1 MAYWLMKTEPSTYSY
16 ETLVQEGSSV
26 WDGVTNA
33 LALRY
38 IRAMKKGD
46 RALIYHT
53 GSEKAVVGIAEVTA
67 NPYPDPK
74 RGDPKLVV
82 VMIGPGEK
90 LQRKVPFAEIK
101 GKAQFASFELVRLPR
116 LSVMPVEAPVW
127 NAIVKLSKQPPG
139 KD

>member
-1 MAYWLMKTEPSTYSY
+1 MKYWLMKTEPSTYSY
-16 ETLVQEGSSV
+16 ETLVRDGSSV

-53 GSEKAVVGIAEVTA
+53 GSEKALVGIAEVTA
-67 NPYPDPK
+67 NAYPDPK
-74 RGDPKLVV
+74 AGDPKLVV
-82 VMIGPGEK
+82 VDIGPGEP

-101 GKAQFASFELVRLPR
+101 GMTQFASFELVRLPR
-116 LSVMPVEAPVW
+116 LSVMPVETPVW
-127 NAIVKLSKQPPG
+127 NALIKLSKQPAG
-139 KD
+139 KA

>member
-1 MAYWLMKTEPSTYSY
+1 MAYWLLKTEPSTYSY
-16 ETLVQEGSSV
+16 ETLVRDGSSV

-53 GSEKAVVGIAEVTA
+53 GSEKALVGIAEVTA
-67 NPYPDPK
+67 NAYPDPK
-74 RGDPKLVV
+74 AGDPKLVV
-82 VMIGPGEK
+82 VDIGPGEP

-101 GKAQFASFELVRLPR
+101 GMTQFASFELVRLPR
-116 LSVMPVEAPVW
+116 LSVMPVSEEEWKRILEMSEKA
-127 NAIVKLSKQPPG
+127 ASG
-139 KD
+139 